1 MASAR
6 LSGWRRAQ
14 RGEREKIG
22 QGPGRR
28 RGERARVWCSVC
40 LGGEPASEWCAC
52 PFPWTPQFL
61 VVWGCAGGGALE
73 GCKFGVCEEA
83 AISFCVQK

>member
-28 RGERARVWCSVC
+28 RGEESEGLVC
-40 LGGEPASEWCAC
+40 LGGERASERCAC
-52 PFPWTPQFL
+52 PFAWTPQFL
-61 VVWGCAGGGALE
+61 VLWGCARGGALE
-73 GCKFGVCEEA
+73 GCKFGVCEKA